1 MMTDNDVARAFSQL
15 ADIILAEAEANYPT
29 EDLGYEDLGYE
40 DLGYEDLGYEDL
52 GYEDLGYEDL
62 GYEDLGYENFQD
74 LQYRLG
80 FDLS

>member
-40 DLGYEDLGYEDL
+40 
-52 GYEDLGYEDL
+52 
-62 GYEDLGYENFQD
+62 NFQD